1 MSVSLETAWD
11 FALGLLKVDG
21 LEPSE
26 EFLDLVE
33 KEKRGEITEKDIE
46 EWLNKKYKTKRQEQ
60 ENERSKD
67 GSEFGNGMEFCI
79 RVNQSRWLETI

>member
-11 FALGLLKVDG
+11 FALGMLKVDG

-46 EWLNKKYKTKRQEQ
+46 EWLNNKYKTKR
-60 ENERSKD
+60 
-67 GSEFGNGMEFCI
+67 
-79 RVNQSRWLETI
+79 